1 VTQRSDPPFAFPV
14 SGVHAVRRSGVAPLR
29 CLITGGAGFVGSH
42 LCDRLLEAGHEVV
55 AVDNFFTGSPDNVAH
70 LADDPRFALFEHD
83 VTAPLPSEGPLETRF
98 DRIYLLACPAS
109 PPHYQRDP
117 IYTTRTSF
125 LGTLHGLE
133 RAHRDHARL
142 LLASTS
148 EVYGEPEVHPQPEG
162 YRGSVSTIGPR
173 ACYDEGKRV
182 AESLV
187 SDYRRTRGLD
197 ARIVRIFNTY
207 GPRMDPEDGRV
218 VSNFLVQALRGQA
231 LTIYGDGKQSR
242 SFCYVDDLVD
252 GLVRLMEHA
261 DEQGPVNIGNDAEFT
276 MRELAELAIEITGAK
291 VDITF
296 HPRPEDDPTQRR
308 PNLALARERLGFE
321 PKVALREGLARTAAY
336 FSAAVAESRSTR
348 SATR

>member
-1 VTQRSDPPFAFPV
+1 MAS
-14 SGVHAVRRSGVAPLR
+14 LR

-55 AVDNFFTGSPDNVAH
+55 AVDNFFTGSPNNVAH
-70 LADDPRFALFEHD
+70 LAGHARFSLFEHD
-83 VTAPLPSEGPLETRF
+83 VTIPLPSEGPLETRF
-98 DRIYLLACPAS
+98 DRVYLLACPAS

-125 LGTLHGLE
+125 LGTLYGLE

-148 EVYGEPEVHPQPEG
+148 EVYGEPEVHPQPED
-162 YRGSVSTIGPR
+162 YRGSVSTTGPR

-187 SDYRRTRGLD
+187 SDYRRTRSLD

-207 GPRMDPEDGRV
+207 GPRMDPDDGRV
-218 VSNFLVQALRGQA
+218 VSNFLVQALRGEPI
-231 LTIYGDGKQSR
+231 TIYGDGTQSR

-261 DEQGPVNIGNDAEFT
+261 DEQGPVNIGNDTEFT
-276 MRELAELAIEITGAK
+276 MRELAELAIAITGAK

-296 HPRPEDDPTQRR
+296 HPRPIDDPTQRR
-308 PNLALARERLGFE
+308 PNLALARQRLGFE
-321 PKVALREGLARTAAY
+321 PRVPLRDGLARTVAY
-336 FSAAVAESRSTR
+336 FSATVSQASSGRRAKR
-348 SATR
+348 